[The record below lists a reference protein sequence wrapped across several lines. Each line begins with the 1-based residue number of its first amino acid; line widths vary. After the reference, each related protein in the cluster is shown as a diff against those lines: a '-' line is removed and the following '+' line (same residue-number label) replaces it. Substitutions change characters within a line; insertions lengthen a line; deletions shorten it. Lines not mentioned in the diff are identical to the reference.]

1 MRYVLLFVC
10 LCRRVYRREVKLGR
24 GEDGK
29 SYDRNKDFVYKGFVC
44 SSTLEFQS
52 FILII
57 NSHVKIK
64 AKILAQNP
72 FCL

>member
-1 MRYVLLFVC
+1 MFCFLCVC
-10 LCRRVYRREVKLGR
+10 VGAFTLREVKLGR
-24 GEDGK
+24 GEDEK

-57 NSHVKIK
+57 NSHVKIN
-64 AKILAQNP
+64 I
-72 FCL
+72 